1 MNKYSLYSKIFIIQ
15 VIFLLF
21 LPPLGEL
28 NTVKGVI
35 LYGFYG
41 LLSLIVVINYVFKE
55 KIKFSKPTYFAIAFF
70 LICLITG
77 FAGMISND
85 TPFSDLIRGIL
96 PFSWYIY
103 IIFLPYLKKFEYD
116 AIIKVITVV
125 GVIRAVQIIIYYF
138 VYVYGNAGQRVT
150 FYLVEAISMMTMV
163 ATLILIYAFIKSRN
177 RYKKIVYLI
186 LSLITYIAIVLTAT
200 KSMVLAVLVAM
211 IVLIALM
218 ICKDDRSKRNTLIK
232 SCFIICV
239 LLIVTFVG
247 MSNNDIGN
255 RWKESGNII
264 KEEIKV
270 DSSNDNDPEK
280 VDNTK
285 EQEENITD
293 GSVGPR
299 IIEYKV
305 AISNW
310 KESPIIGKGIG
321 FRWKSDEVE
330 YGEPVMFM
338 HNMVVYLLMDTG
350 LLGMVF
356 LVLLIISIMKLLIS
370 LLINKRGIHDYILS
384 FSVIILAF
392 VYGNFFAIFRNIEF
406 TLMCVFFVSY
416 LINEYYLDKRKKD
429 A

>member
-77 FAGMISND
+77 IAGMISND

-116 AIIKVITVV
+116 AIIKVITAV

-163 ATLILIYAFIKSRN
+163 ATLILVYAFIKSRN
-177 RYKKIVYLI
+177 IYKKIVYLI

-211 IVLIALM
+211 IVLIVLM
-218 ICKDDRSKRNTLIK
+218 ICKDDRSKRNTLTK

-255 RWKESGNII
+255 RWKESENII
-264 KEEIKV
+264 KEEI
-270 DSSNDNDPEK
+270 K

-285 EQEENITD
+285 EQEENIKD

-356 LVLLIISIMKLLIS
+356 LVLLIISIMKVLIS

-416 LINEYYLDKRKKD
+416 LINEYYIDKGKKD